1 MFKLIFNKFKW
12 YEWIIVLFIM
22 GFICLQVFCDLG
34 LPEKMGNII
43 NLVVSQNIGG
53 ESASSEIWAEGIIM
67 LLYSLGSILSTIFV
81 SYLAAFVAT
90 RCSARTRRDL
100 FTKISSFS
108 MEEMDKFS
116 TSSLITRSTND
127 ITQIQQVITLFLRM
141 AITAPTMAIGAVIK
155 ISTSNMQLTWIT
167 AGAVGIMLLL
177 VITMFT
183 VIVPKFNIMQK
194 YTDKLNQTTRE
205 NLTGLK
211 VIRAYSAEKMQ
222 ENKFDNVNKK
232 YTKTELFINRFSA
245 FLMPGMQLV
254 MNYLSL
260 SIMWLGSYLI
270 QDGMIELG
278 GLTAFSNYAI
288 QVLFSFV
295 MLSMLFVF
303 IPRGTVSA
311 KRIMEVLNT
320 QCKIV
325 DGEGDKI
332 SRLRGCVE
340 FENVSFKYPDAEGY
354 VLKNIS
360 FKATQG
366 QTIAFIGSTGSGKST
381 LINLIPRFYD
391 ATEGC
396 IKVDG
401 IDVKDYRIKDLN
413 DKLGYV
419 PQKGIL
425 FKGSVE
431 ENIKYGYDSATKEE
445 VEKALKISQ
454 AYEFVN
460 KFKGKLNY
468 EISQGGKNVS
478 GGQKQR
484 LSIARAIIKN
494 PEILI
499 FDDSFSA
506 LDFKTDKVL
515 RAELKKNIKG
525 ATKLIVAQRIGT
537 IMDADQIIVL
547 DKGEVV
553 GQGTHKQLMKKCKVY
568 QEIAY
573 SQLSKEEL
581 R

>member
-325 DGEGDKI
+325 DGKGDKI

-547 DKGEVV
+547 DKGEIV

>member
-1 MFKLIFNKFKW
+1 MIKLIFSKFKW
-12 YEWIIVLFIM
+12 YEWLIVLLIV
-22 GFICLQVFCDLG
+22 GFICLHIFCDLG
-34 LPEKMGNII
+34 LPEKMGQII
-43 NLVVSQNIGG
+43 SLVVQDNVENVAS
-53 ESASSEIWAEGIIM
+53 SSEIWDVGKIM
-67 LLYSLGSILSTIFV
+67 LLYSLGSILCTIIV

-90 RCSARTRRDL
+90 RFSARVRKDL
-100 FTKISSFS
+100 FQKVGSFS
-108 MEEMDKFS
+108 MEEMEKFT

-127 ITQIQQVITLFLRM
+127 ITQIQQVIMLFLRM
-141 AITAPTMAIGAVIK
+141 ALTAPAMAIGAVIK

-167 AGAVGIMLLL
+167 AGAVGLMLIF
-177 VITMFT
+177 VFTMFA
-183 VIVPKFNIMQK
+183 VVVPKFNIMQK
-194 YTDKLNQTTRE
+194 YTDKLNQSTRE

-211 VIRAYSAEKMQ
+211 VVRAYSAEKLQ
-222 ENKFDNVNKK
+222 EDKFDKVNKS
-232 YTKTELFINRFSA
+232 YTKTELFINRFSS

-260 SIMWLGSYLI
+260 AIMWLGSYLI
-270 QDGMIELG
+270 SDGSIDIG

-311 KRIMEVLNT
+311 KRIWEVLKT
-320 QCKIV
+320 QSKIV
-325 DGEGDKI
+325 DGEGKPETNI
-332 SRLRGCVE
+332 KGRVE
-340 FENVSFKYPDAEGY
+340 FNNVSFRYPDAEGY

-360 FKATQG
+360 FKANPG
-366 QTIAFIGSTGSGKST
+366 QTVAFIGSTGSGKST

-391 ATEGC
+391 ATEGNVQ
-396 IKVDG
+396 VDG
-401 IDVKDYRIKDLN
+401 IDVRDYKISDLN

-419 PQKGIL
+419 PQKGVL
-425 FKGSVE
+425 FKGSIE
-431 ENIKYGYDSATKEE
+431 DNIKYGYDKATKSE
-445 VEKALKISQ
+445 VDEALRISQ
-454 AYEFVN
+454 AYDFVY
-460 KFKGKLNY
+460 KFKDKLDH

-484 LSIARAIIKN
+484 LSIARAIIKK

-506 LDFKTDKVL
+506 LDFKTDKIL
-515 RAELKKNIKG
+515 REELKKHTKDT
-525 ATKLIVAQRIGT
+525 TKLIVAQRIGT

-547 DKGEVV
+547 DKGEMV
-553 GQGTHKQLMKKCKVY
+553 GHGTHKQLMKNCKIY

>member
-1 MFKLIFNKFKW
+1 
-12 YEWIIVLFIM
+12 M